1 MNNKPIQET
10 QARAFLNRL
19 RVIVRRLSAKREQV
33 QALREMA
40 AHANAQLSG
49 MPRSASPNLQ
59 RLETL
64 VCKIADLEAEIQ
76 QEALD
81 MEAVRLEI
89 ALAVCRLHDP
99 ISQRVLTMRYID
111 NRKWSEIVDAL
122 GYSRSRVFQIH
133 EDALCAM
140 EKLLAEGG
148 GGDEL
153 C

>member
-1 MNNKPIQET
+1 MNNKPMQET

-19 RVIVRRLSAKREQV
+19 RVIVRRLNAKREQV

-81 MEAVRLEI
+81 MEDVYKRQALLMEMGTGKTLTTIAIIGTLWQEVRIQRLLEI
-89 ALAVCRLHDP
+89 GRAHV
-99 ISQRVLTMRYID
+99 
-111 NRKWSEIVDAL
+111 
-122 GYSRSRVFQIH
+122 
-133 EDALCAM
+133 
-140 EKLLAEGG
+140 
-148 GGDEL
+148 
-153 C
+153 